1 MIGAVNLDLPGEE
14 ANLQRSV
21 TYLWKQPLAAKPY
34 RSAVS
39 LHGHTNHSKESLY
52 FIAEFAAKRALFRRA
67 LAHQER
73 RAQKIKAIKVDFWK
87 AYWTPPLTPLV
98 AFQLERDQIE
108 SVLGLASM
116 VSLTDHDNI
125 EAPMLLRVVPEARR
139 IPVSME
145 WSLPFR
151 DTTLHLGVHNLP
163 SGKAESIVA
172 ELKTYTRNPDEKRLP
187 DLLSMLDR
195 YRDVLVV
202 LNHPMWD
209 LAGIGKQRHTGT
221 LSAFVAKHGMFIHAF
236 ELGGLRGWEENQEV
250 LHFAEGWN
258 QPIVAGGDRHG
269 CEPSAVLNL
278 TETESL
284 PEFIQQVRKERR
296 THVLFM
302 PQYAE
307 PLTLRIF
314 QTLLDVIREYPEY
327 PAGSQCW
334 DERVF
339 HPDSNGVV
347 RPLSALWKKPEGF
360 IENIFAVLRLL
371 EMHLVRSAMQFALG
385 RPAHKMRFDLGD
397 SQEVVS

>member
-1 MIGAVNLDLPGEE
+1 M
-14 ANLQRSV
+14 QRKV
-21 TYLWKQPLAAKPY
+21 TYLWKQPLAPKAY

-39 LHGHTNHSKESLY
+39 LHGHTNRSKESLY
-52 FIAEFAAKRALFRRA
+52 FIAEFAAKHVLLRRA
-67 LAHQER
+67 LARQER
-73 RAQKIKAIKVDFWK
+73 RAQKIGAIKVDFWK

-98 AFQLERDQIE
+98 AFHVERDQIE
-108 SVLGLASM
+108 SVLGLSSI

-151 DTTLHLGVHNLP
+151 DTTLHLGLHNLP
-163 SGKAESIVA
+163 SSQAESVVSDLRA
-172 ELKTYTRNPDEKRLP
+172 YPNVPDEKRLLG
-187 DLLSMLDR
+187 LLGMLNEF
-195 YRDVLVV
+195 RDVLVV

-221 LSAFVAKHGMFIHAF
+221 MSAFVAKYGMFVHAF
-236 ELGGLRGWEENQEV
+236 ELGGLRSWEENQEV

-258 QPIVAGGDRHG
+258 QPIVGGGDRHG
-269 CEPSAVLNL
+269 REPSAVLNL
-278 TETESL
+278 TEADSL
-284 PEFIQQVRKERR
+284 PEFISQVRRERR

-327 PAGSQCW
+327 PAGSQRW

-347 RPLSALWKKPEGF
+347 RPLSALWKEPEGF
-360 IENIFAVLRLL
+360 IENIFGAFRLL
-371 EMHLVRSAMQFALG
+371 EMHPVKSAMQFALA
-385 RPAHKMRFDLGD
+385 RPDHKMRFDLGEG
-397 SQEVVS
+397 QEVVP